1 MSTVVVIGSN
11 GQVGKEIIRVREMFP
26 ELNVIGYGKKD
37 LDITNMANIKKC
49 LIATNPEYVI
59 NCSAYTNVGGAETD
73 VHTSNEVNCDGV
85 GYLAEVCKMIDIPLI
100 HFSTD
105 YIFDGKGGEYVE
117 DDEANPLNQYG
128 MSKYNGEL
136 EITKIHDKY
145 FIIRTSW
152 VYSHYE
158 GNFIHNILKKMIK
171 DESVNVVS
179 DQYGSPTSATDL
191 AFLALRLCDIKSDKY
206 GTYHFSSDA
215 EINWYTFA
223 DMIKRLA
230 IYYINIDCTVKSITT
245 DKLNKSVNRPYHV
258 ILNCDKLKEALGNDI
273 QLDFDWIDSLSY
285 SMYLRFVDRIESSY
299 ELQHLFKDEN
309 YRESIVKLYRK
320 IDNLEKRLENRD

>member
-1 MSTVVVIGSN
+1 MFTVIVIGSN
-11 GQVGKEIIRVREMFP
+11 GQVGKEIIRVRDMFP
-26 ELNVIGYGKKD
+26 ELNVIGYGKED
-37 LDITNMANIKKC
+37 LDITNMSSIKKC
-49 LIATNPEYVI
+49 LIATNPQYVI
-59 NCSAYTNVGGAETD
+59 NCSAYTNVSGAEIYKQ
-73 VHTSNEVNCDGV
+73 TSNAINCEGV

-105 YIFDGKGGEYVE
+105 YIFSGKGGGYVE

-128 MSKYNGEL
+128 MSKYKGEC
-136 EITKIHDKY
+136 EITNIHDKY

-158 GNFIHNILKKMIK
+158 GNFVHTILKNMIK
-171 DESVNVVS
+171 NKSVNVVS

-191 AFLALRLCDIKSDKY
+191 ACLALRLCDINSDKY

-223 DMIKRLA
+223 DIIKRLA

-245 DKLNKSVNRPYHV
+245 DKLNTSVKRPYHV
-258 ILNCDKLKEALGNDI
+258 ILNCDKLKMVFGNDI
-273 QLDFDWIDSLSY
+273 QLDFDWIESLSQ
-285 SMYLRFVDRIESSY
+285 SMYLRFFGKTKSHY
-299 ELQHLFKDEN
+299 ELQHLFKDTD
-309 YRESIVKLYRK
+309 YRESIAKLYLK

>member
-1 MSTVVVIGSN
+1 MSTVVVIGSH
-11 GQVGKEIIRVREMFP
+11 GQVGKEIIRVQEIFP
-26 ELNVIGYGKKD
+26 ELNVIGYGKED
-37 LDITNMANIKKC
+37 LDITNMSSIKKC
-49 LIATNPEYVI
+49 LIATNPQYVI

-73 VHTSNEVNCDGV
+73 VYTSNEVNCEGV

-105 YIFDGKGGEYVE
+105 YIFDGKGEEYVE

-128 MSKYNGEL
+128 MSKYNGEC

-171 DESVNVVS
+171 DKSVNVVS

-191 AFLALRLCDIKSDKY
+191 ACLALRLCDIGCEKY

-223 DMIKRLA
+223 DMIKRFA
-230 IYYINIDCTVKSITT
+230 VYYIDIDCTVKSITT
-245 DKLNKSVNRPYHV
+245 DKLNTSVKRPYHV

-273 QLDFDWIDSLSY
+273 QLDFDWMESLSQ
-285 SMYLRFVDRIESSY
+285 SIYLRLSGKTESHY
-299 ELQHLFKDEN
+299 ELQHLFRDTDN
-309 YRESIVKLYRK
+309 RESIAKLYRK